1 MRNAV
6 KATVDA
12 YDGTVHIYAS
22 GRGGPHPPGV
32 ERGLPRRRR
41 AEGGH
46 PRVADVAPAL
56 PRRPVQGAAPP
67 VRATTSPT
75 PTTGTTAPTAGTSR
89 PIRRTR
95 RPSNRRTGCSL
106 DNTRALTSVYVP
118 REKSNLASF
127 VSVNSDATSDD
138 YGKISVLELPDERT
152 DGPGQIANLLQTDD
166 GVREELLGFTQG
178 GVDPIYGNLLTLPV
192 GDGLMYV
199 QPVYTR
205 RSGDAA
211 SNFPIL
217 RFVLVSYGD
226 RIGVGTTLRE
236 AIADVLGVS
245 ADAPTP
251 VPETEPEPDPETGQA
266 EPEPSGSGRRP
277 DPLAAGPCRG
287 EVRRRRPGPGPT
299 ATRSAG
305 RV

>member
-1 MRNAV
+1 M
-6 KATVDA
+6 
-12 YDGTVHIYAS
+12 
-22 GRGGPHPPGV
+22 
-32 ERGLPRRRR
+32 
-41 AEGGH
+41 
-46 PRVADVAPAL
+46 
-56 PRRPVQGAAPP
+56 
-67 VRATTSPT
+67 
-75 PTTGTTAPTAGTSR
+75 
-89 PIRRTR
+89 
-95 RPSNRRTGCSL
+95 